1 MWLSIKITHGNIYF
15 GKSTYM
21 YYGTQN
27 SKIVIWTTNKYFDQY
42 YEHVSVHTKFGAI
55 QVCARLDLG
64 WPHPALVLPVYRLGW
79 FIFSQTF
86 LRELHI
92 TCIGSFHVSVH
103 TSLGYESL
111 CNLSIRSRATT
122 TSTGAP
128 CKHRLAVIFSLTHV
142 SVYTKTRR
150 KMKNNTYSYLS
161 ITQGW
166 YNLTKIH
173 FVTLQIIAPVISKY
187 LAKSEYS

>member
-1 MWLSIKITHGNIYF
+1 ME
-15 GKSTYM
+15 TYTLENPPI
-21 YYGTQN
+21 TQN

-42 YEHVSVHTKFGAI
+42 YEHVSVHTKFGSI
-55 QVCARLDLG
+55 QVCARFDLG
-64 WPHPALVLPVYRLGW
+64 WPHPALVLPVYRLGR

-86 LRELHI
+86 HRELH

-111 CNLSIRSRATT
+111 CNLSIRSRAAT

-142 SVYTKTRR
+142 CVYTYCKPEGRWKTTHKATCLLHRGD
-150 KMKNNTYSYLS
+150 T
-161 ITQGW
+161 I
-166 YNLTKIH
+166 
-173 FVTLQIIAPVISKY
+173 
-187 LAKSEYS
+187 